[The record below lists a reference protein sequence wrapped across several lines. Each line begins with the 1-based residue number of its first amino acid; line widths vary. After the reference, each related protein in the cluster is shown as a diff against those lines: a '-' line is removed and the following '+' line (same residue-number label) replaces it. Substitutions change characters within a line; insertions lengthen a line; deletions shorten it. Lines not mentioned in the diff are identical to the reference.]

1 MARYQIHFVDHG
13 DNIFSTHHVEE
24 PDDEGA
30 ITTARRL
37 RVPSIGAGF
46 EVWESERLVHRE
58 RR

>member
-1 MARYQIHFVDHG
+1 MALYQIHFVDHG

-24 PDDEGA
+24 PHDEA
-30 ITTARRL
+30 VIARARRMD
-37 RVPSIGAGF
+37 VPSIGAGF